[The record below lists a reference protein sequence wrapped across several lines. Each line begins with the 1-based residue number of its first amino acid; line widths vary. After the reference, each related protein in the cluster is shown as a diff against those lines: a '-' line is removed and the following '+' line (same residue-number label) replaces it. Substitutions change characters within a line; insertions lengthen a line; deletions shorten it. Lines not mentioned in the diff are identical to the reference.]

1 MIWGEF
7 RGDLGRGFWGSQ
19 GFRDPGEFEE
29 FWGERRRNSGGFG
42 AGFWIPGVLGLGG
55 FGILEVWGFGVPL
68 PCASPPEVSTAMAL
82 PAPRVSGCRAPAGLG
97 GIFLPAKNR
106 EIRANPKA
114 GRAAL
119 SPRVALPAQSDTAGG
134 GTGDRDMGTAP
145 LPPPGHSRWGGHWG
159 APYWDRFVPRYWSQ
173 SLFPIGASLSLLV
186 PVLCPQQS
194 QSLLY
199 WDQSVLTGPSSCS
212 QWELLCLTGSS
223 LSLLVPVCILCG
235 YWSVLLTSA
244 SLFLLVPV
252 HIPSGSCCAL
262 LTGASLSSFTGPS
275 PSLAVAVCV
284 PCGTRSA
291 LLTGTRPLSL
301 LVPVSVPCLSRLQ
314 FGAGPGPRGSL
325 AQSPVP
331 GGSTDLRGAAGPG
344 RGTAGT
350 AGGGESRPRR
360 ARPGPGAGPAP
371 GTAPGTA
378 GPPPW
383 PGDSATIAR
392 GQRGDT
398 GWGLGLAAGSGVTG
412 SG

>member
-1 MIWGEF
+1 MDPGGFGVGGIWDPG
-7 RGDLGRGFWGSQ
+7 GLGFWGPLTLRVPPGGEHGDGFAGPQGLGVPGSRGARRHFPACKKSGNSGKSQ
-19 GFRDPGEFEE
+19 GGK
-29 FWGERRRNSGGFG
+29 GGS
-42 AGFWIPGVLGLGG
+42 
-55 FGILEVWGFGVPL
+55 VPL
-68 PCASPPEVSTAMAL
+68 
-82 PAPRVSGCRAPAGLG
+82 
-97 GIFLPAKNR
+97 
-106 EIRANPKA
+106 
-114 GRAAL
+114 
-119 SPRVALPAQSDTAGG
+119 RVALPAQSDTAGG
-134 GTGDRDMGTAP
+134 GTGDRDTGTAP

-159 APYWDRFVPRYWSQ
+159 APYWDQFVPRYWSQ

-186 PVLCPQQS
+186 PVSVPYRS
-194 QSLLY
+194 QSVLTGASLVSSAVPIPPY
-199 WDQSVLTGPSSCS
+199 WGWSVLTGPSSCS

-235 YWSVLLTSA
+235 YWSALLTSA

-301 LVPVSVPCLSRLQ
+301 LVPVSVPCLSWLQ

-325 AQSPVP
+325 PQSPVP
-331 GGSTDLRGAAGPG
+331 RGSTDLRGAAGPG
-344 RGTAGT
+344 RGAAGT
-350 AGGGESRPRR
+350 AGVGESRPRR

-383 PGDSATIAR
+383 PGDSATIAP
-392 GQRGDT
+392 GQPGTRAGIWD
-398 GWGLGLAAGSGVTG
+398 WPRAAV
-412 SG
+412 